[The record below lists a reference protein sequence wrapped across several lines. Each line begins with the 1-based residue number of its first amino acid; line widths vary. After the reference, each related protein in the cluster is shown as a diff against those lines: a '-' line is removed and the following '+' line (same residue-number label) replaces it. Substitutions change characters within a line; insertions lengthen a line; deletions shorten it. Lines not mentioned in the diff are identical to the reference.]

1 MSINAAFVLPHPP
14 LIIPAVGRG
23 EQTRISK
30 TIQAYQEVA
39 RRIKAIRPAIIILSS
54 PHAIMYS
61 DYIHISPGKKAQG
74 SFSKFGAA
82 DVQITVDYDQTFV
95 QDLCL
100 QAKALGFPAGT
111 LGERSP
117 ALDHGSLVPL
127 YFINQEY
134 TDYKLVRV
142 SLSGLSL
149 LSHYQLGK
157 IIQQVAEK
165 RSENSVF
172 IASGDLSHKLKEN
185 GPYGFHPEG
194 PRFDQ
199 DMTQA
204 MENAD
209 FMRFLTCS
217 EQCSEQAAECGHRS
231 LVIMAGAL
239 DGRKVSAELLSY
251 EGPFGVGYAIA
262 AFKVI
267 EKDSSRHFDQMV
279 LQAEQKTLVDQKNAE
294 DSLVRLARLALETY
308 VLSKKTISPPSTFP
322 QELTNERAG
331 VFVSLKLNQRLR
343 GCIGT
348 TQPTTSSIAE
358 EIIQNAISAGTHDPR
373 FDPVSVDDLSRIVY
387 SVDVLKPTE
396 SISSID
402 ELDPKRYGIIVRH
415 QHRQALLLPNLEGID
430 TVQEQLQVVLRKAGI
445 KETESYTMERFEVVR
460 HF

>member
-1 MSINAAFVLPHPP
+1 
-14 LIIPAVGRG
+14 
-23 EQTRISK
+23 
-30 TIQAYQEVA
+30 
-39 RRIKAIRPAIIILSS
+39 
-54 PHAIMYS
+54 
-61 DYIHISPGKKAQG
+61 
-74 SFSKFGAA
+74 
-82 DVQITVDYDQTFV
+82 
-95 QDLCL
+95 
-100 QAKALGFPAGT
+100 
-111 LGERSP
+111 
-117 ALDHGSLVPL
+117 
-127 YFINQEY
+127 
-134 TDYKLVRV
+134 
-142 SLSGLSL
+142 
-149 LSHYQLGK
+149 
-157 IIQQVAEK
+157 
-165 RSENSVF
+165 
-172 IASGDLSHKLKEN
+172 
-185 GPYGFHPEG
+185 
-194 PRFDQ
+194 
-199 DMTQA
+199 
-204 MENAD
+204 
-209 FMRFLTCS
+209 
-217 EQCSEQAAECGHRS
+217 
-231 LVIMAGAL
+231 
-239 DGRKVSAELLSY
+239 
-251 EGPFGVGYAIA
+251 
-262 AFKVI
+262 VI
-267 EKDSSRHFDQMV
+267 EKDASRHFDQMV